1 MKKHLIRFVCI
12 SLVASVFAT
21 AACALALSGDGGS
34 LSKDVLVC
42 KEALAEPETVYYV
55 DVSWGDM
62 EFVYNAGTLVKEW
75 DPETHSYTERVVTE
89 DTAWTCSTGA
99 NKVTVTNRSNT
110 AILATVTAQIN
121 DGYEGITATVDGGS
135 LVLAD
140 ASRGATLTQTGS
152 VSSDS
157 ATITLSGKLKNSNAN
172 KTNIGQ
178 VKITITDAN

>member
-1 MKKHLIRFVCI
+1 MKKHLIRLICL
-12 SLVASVFAT
+12 SLAASAFAT
-21 AACALALSGDGGS
+21 AACALALSGDSGS
-34 LSKDVLVC
+34 LSKDVLVR

-62 EFVYNAGTLVKEW
+62 EFVYNAGTLVREW

-110 AILATVTAQIN
+110 AISATITAQIN
-121 DGYEGITATVDGGS
+121 EEYEGVIATVDGGS
-135 LVLAD
+135 LILAD
-140 ASRGATLTQTGS
+140 ASAGASLTQAGS

-157 ATITLSGKLKNSNAN
+157 ATIYLSGELKNSNAN
-172 KTNIGQ
+172 KTDIGQ